1 MKRIG
6 TARKPLAKSLHDRID
21 VELQQIQE
29 NRALVRS
36 FFRAQS
42 VSYIREC
49 HKRASTHHR
58 SNAIFAPAQSAYQNE
73 DGLNTEVDRLAW
85 ISTER
90 NSPHKK
96 FARMLIFSNLL
107 TQSCYANRYAD
118 SSISL
123 RLLAHRLLDSGHFG
137 APRGAKTLRAGVYQ
151 NTNLP
156 ASAGIFPES

>member
-1 MKRIG
+1 MGRHGSRLQNRCTIGSTSSYNKFKR
-6 TARKPLAKSLHDRID
+6 TAL
-21 VELQQIQE
+21 
-29 NRALVRS
+29 S
-36 FFRAQS
+36 FGLFYEHNLSPILGSATK
-42 VSYIREC
+42 E
-49 HKRASTHHR
+49 HLHHR
-58 SNAIFAPAQSAYQNE
+58 SNVIFAPAQSAYQNE